1 MSLRSGYLNRIPAAE
16 IPEQSKLKTGY
27 PLPKSPNNQV
37 YSEGSLLC
45 RSPILRKVLVKL
57 STTVKLLIKGRFRE
71 VPKRD
76 RIPASGRPGSA
87 KTPETSSERLP
98 YLTEVLQGKYWLN
111 SVQPSKCLQIPLPE
125 GFIRKVLV
133 KLSRTVEVLIKGRFR
148 PWRKRDRIPASG
160 RPGWPGRHRKH
171 HPEDFLT

>member
-1 MSLRSGYLNRIPAAE
+1 MSLRSGCGVFTFGVFEPDTRCLQPRTIKTKDRIPAAEIPEQSRPKREIAWCLYVRGVVSLRSGYLNRIPAAE

-111 SVQPSKCLQIPLPE
+111 SVQPSKGL
-125 GFIRKVLV
+125 
-133 KLSRTVEVLIKGRFR
+133 
-148 PWRKRDRIPASG
+148 
-160 RPGWPGRHRKH
+160 
-171 HPEDFLT
+171 